1 MKKRKIRGVLG
12 TNGSEVVYL
21 HHFDFICSRSA
32 SNCVKIEIIALSKIL
47 GLSKKTKKNKKI
59 VSKIRVT
66 SSLLKCPKTKNK
78 APLMHN
84 LHRGGI
90 LTPIGN

>member
-32 SNCVKIEIIALSKIL
+32 SNCVKIEINDFALFLAYPKRQ
-47 GLSKKTKKNKKI
+47 KKNKKI
-59 VSKIRVT
+59 VSKNQGNIL
-66 SSLLKCPKTKNK
+66 SIEMPKNEK
-78 APLMHN
+78 
-84 LHRGGI
+84 
-90 LTPIGN
+90 

>member
-32 SNCVKIEIIALSKIL
+32 SNCVKIEINDFALFTGKRGTGKKRRKKPVPFSLPPIL
-47 GLSKKTKKNKKI
+47 IT
-59 VSKIRVT
+59 V
-66 SSLLKCPKTKNK
+66 
-78 APLMHN
+78 
-84 LHRGGI
+84 
-90 LTPIGN
+90 